1 MRNTVLLNDNWVFTP
16 VKTEENE
23 NPVSSKIKLPFF
35 HEAQTMPEGTFS
47 VSWTPTEKQ
56 DGKTVYIE
64 FSQVSGDC
72 EIFSSE
78 KSIGTHK
85 ASPFLF
91 RIPLSLEVKA
101 GEAYEIKVNVTP
113 KARIDGL
120 FSFAQVQ
127 LIITDSS
134 HFNMTENGKALSI
147 SSVLTEKTA
156 VVSVKSDVIRP
167 NNYDIVSFTVLNSKG
182 DTVSV
187 KTEKPT
193 NARTEIEFSMPELWD
208 GQIGPY
214 TYRLNAKLLRDSQ
227 CLDEIEIPFGFREI
241 ELKNDG
247 FLYLNGF
254 KLPLNGVK
262 FTDCASVKSDL
273 NNLRTL
279 DANILLSSS
288 LPSKTNLLSETD
300 RMGLLFWYE
309 QPVSGDIT
317 ADISQLEE
325 FLLLYSNHPSLS
337 AVVID
342 GSDEEYFNKLSSTVK
357 KIAPHIMT
365 VLKADIENANELIKD
380 DTKTV
385 LVTIPCNTD
394 PEAFINITGRFSQL
408 IEDHRDKFFA
418 VFPENP
424 DKMNITPEELGEW
437 HIRLWNT
444 FCKQKGIIAYFGG
457 LLSDGKALNSKRG
470 LTGGDRTSFY
480 DIFWYYK
487 SQFSSKGFIKICE
500 LAQYNTLDKF
510 TDIKCITNC
519 SNIRILVNGKA
530 KKYKAEKITDGMY
543 IFRQLKLKKDINI
556 IEVSAGDEC
565 DSVEIMRI

>member
-35 HEAQTMPEGTFS
+35 HEAQTMPEGSFS

-262 FTDCASVKSDL
+262 FTDCSSVKSDL

-300 RMGLLFWYE
+300 KMGLLFWYE

-357 KIAPHIMT
+357 KTAPHIMT

-457 LLSDGKALNSKRG
+457 LISDGKALNSKRG

-543 IFRQLKLKKDINI
+543 IFRQLKLKKDMNI

>member
-47 VSWTPTEKQ
+47 VSWTPTEEQ

-262 FTDCASVKSDL
+262 FTDCSSVRSDL
-273 NNLRTL
+273 NNLKTL

-357 KIAPHIMT
+357 KTAPHIMT
-365 VLKADIENANELIKD
+365 VLKTDIENANELIKD

-543 IFRQLKLKKDINI
+543 IFRQLKLKKDMNI

>member
-1 MRNTVLLNDNWVFTP
+1 MRNTVALNDNWVFTP
-16 VKTEENE
+16 DKTDENSS
-23 NPVSSKIKLPFF
+23 PVSSKIKLPFF
-35 HEAQTMPEGTFS
+35 HDAKTMPKGTFS

-64 FSQVSGDC
+64 FSQISGNC
-72 EIFSSE
+72 EVYSSD
-78 KSIGTHK
+78 KNIGSHK

-91 RIPLSLEVKA
+91 RVPLSLEVKA
-101 GEAYEIKVNVTP
+101 GEAYEIRVSVTP
-113 KARIDGL
+113 KARTDGL
-120 FSFAQVQ
+120 FAFAGVR

-134 HFNMTENGKALSI
+134 HFNMTENGKGLSI

-156 VVSVKSDVIRP
+156 VISVKADIIRP

-193 NARTEIEFSMPELWD
+193 KAQTEIEFPMPELWD

-227 CLDEIEIPFGFREI
+227 CLDELELPFGFRKI
-241 ELKNDG
+241 DLKNDG

-262 FTDCASVKSDL
+262 FTDCSAVKSDL
-273 NNLRTL
+273 NNLKTL

-288 LPSKTNLLSETD
+288 LPSKTNLLAETD

-309 QPVSGDIT
+309 QPCSGDAE
-317 ADISQLEE
+317 ADSEQLKE
-325 FLLLYSNHPSLS
+325 FLLLYSHHPSLA

-342 GSDEEYFNKLSSTVK
+342 GADREYFSKLSSAVK
-357 KIAPHIMT
+357 ENAPHIST
-365 VLKADIENANELIKD
+365 VLKTGLEKANELIKD
-380 DTKTV
+380 DISTV
-385 LVTIPCNTD
+385 LVTIPCSTD

-408 IEDHRDKFFA
+408 IEDCPDKFFA

-437 HIRLWNT
+437 HIRLWNS
-444 FCKQKGIIAYFGG
+444 FCKQKGVIAYFGG

-500 LAQYNTLDKF
+500 LPQYNTLDKF

-519 SNIRILVNGKA
+519 SNIRILVNGKP

-543 IFRQLKLKKDINI
+543 IFRQLKLKKDMNL

>member
-342 GSDEEYFNKLSSTVK
+342 GSDEEYFNKLSSMVK
-357 KIAPHIMT
+357 KTAPHIMT
-365 VLKADIENANELIKD
+365 VLKADIENANERIKD

-543 IFRQLKLKKDINI
+543 IFRQLKLKKDMNI